1 MEEEVVHGSIER
13 LLQYGVLGVLVI
25 VFGVTIWYLWRE
37 GVKERKDFIE
47 KGDKIAVDNLKHL
60 SDLRSEY
67 DAKLDRI
74 WQLRLAD
81 AQAYQLQFTELTK
94 QSATAM
100 VAVTTLLESN
110 KEMMS
115 DLRDAMRDLS
125 DNIRSSRRPQ

>member
-13 LLQYGVLGVLVI
+13 LFQYGVLGILAV
-25 VFGVTIWYLWRE
+25 VFGMTIWYLWRE
-37 GVKERKDFIE
+37 GVKERKHFIE
-47 KGDKIAVDNLKHL
+47 KGDKLAADNAKQVN
-60 SDLRSEY
+60 DLRSEY
-67 DAKLDRI
+67 DGKLEKI

-94 QSATAM
+94 QSAMAM

-125 DNIRSSRRPQ
+125 DNIRSSRRQS